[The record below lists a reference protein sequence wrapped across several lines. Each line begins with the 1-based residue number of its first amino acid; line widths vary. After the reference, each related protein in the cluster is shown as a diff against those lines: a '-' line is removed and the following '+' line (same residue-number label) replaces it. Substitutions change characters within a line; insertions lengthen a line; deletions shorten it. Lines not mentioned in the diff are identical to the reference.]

1 MTLDASTLMAVT
13 VFVALIV
20 GILFLLSWSQARRM
34 RALAILGVAH
44 LLGAAASALLCGR
57 GVIPDVLSIGAAN
70 AMMLGAYGL
79 IWCGARS
86 FAGRRTP
93 PAWLLAGPL
102 AWLTACAVPAFYA
115 SIDAR
120 VILASSLGA
129 FYCAAAAAEIW
140 RGRKAE
146 PLVSRYPAALL
157 LASEALL
164 YAVRVPVTL
173 AFPLPRDVP
182 PAATPWVAILCFA
195 ALLYTVAIAFLF
207 MALAKERLE
216 REQRLAAQTDPLTGI
231 ANRRAFEAQAA
242 ALLARGP
249 ATLLLFDIDHFKR
262 VNDTYGH
269 GVGDAVL
276 VGFCAVVRALLPA
289 DAPFGRVGGEEF
301 ACLLPGSIAA
311 GPFARTVLRAVA
323 GMRAESVAG
332 LAVTVSI
339 GGSTGAALD
348 DLLARADRA
357 LYRAKALGRDRV
369 VFAEAI
375 SARERAA

>member
-20 GILFLLSWSQARRM
+20 GVLFLLSWSQARRM
-34 RALAILGVAH
+34 RALAILGAGH
-44 LLGAAASALLCGR
+44 ILGAVASALLCGR
-57 GVIPDVLSIGAAN
+57 GMIPDLLSIGAAN
-70 AMMLGAYGL
+70 ALMLGAYGL

-93 PAWLLAGPL
+93 ASWLLAGPL
-102 AWLTACAVPAFYA
+102 VWSGACAVPAFYA

-164 YAVRVPVTL
+164 YAVRVPATL
-173 AFPLPRDVP
+173 AFPLPRNLA

-231 ANRRAFEAQAA
+231 ANRRAFEAQAR
-242 ALLARGP
+242 ALLARGA

-269 GVGDAVL
+269 GIGDAVL
-276 VGFCAVVRALLPA
+276 VGFCTATRALLPA
-289 DAPFGRVGGEEF
+289 DAPFGRLGGEEF
-301 ACLLPGSIAA
+301 ACLLPEPVEA
-311 GPFARTVLRAVA
+311 GPLARTILRAVA

-332 LAVTVSI
+332 LSVTVSI
-339 GGSTGAALD
+339 GASTGTALD
-348 DLLARADRA
+348 DLLVRADRA
-357 LYRAKALGRDRV
+357 LYRAKALGRDRI
-369 VFAEAI
+369 VFDGAAE
-375 SARERAA
+375 ARERAA